1 MPIARW
7 SMLAFVLA
15 LPLAG
20 TAEAQSPAPPGRQE
34 LSPAQRLETARRTL
48 QEATLSRELLMRAL
62 GAVDKDLI
70 GVIVDPVFKEYAETV
85 EVAREK
91 AIARLYAV
99 NGEVVELRPVTGQT
113 LVEVAKELSQEY
125 VAATD
130 RALRE
135 LGESG
140 VQIGRDP
147 KILEADALRVLVAYR
162 YQSRLRSY
170 HDDASPGYDV
180 LLDFNAARQD
190 DARIRDAAARAESDA
205 AAREALSVATQE
217 FRTRGAEI
225 GRAIVESAGRNLA
238 FSRTA
243 WNGEPEP
250 PELTAAIRKA
260 RESMEAWAHATDA
273 FADAAESFLQA
284 SGDPIAAAR
293 WRMRALRESAATEIV
308 VDSWG
313 RQIATAAQLLGASPD
328 ELSAISAATDDA
340 DVQRVRNAKATLAAF
355 RRWLADVRAS
365 GKSPHNEEP
374 SDALIRAL
382 RAQLAYEK
390 VARDRALAC
399 LRSSLV
405 REAIA
410 SMPAPDETYRAPW
423 WIDRWRQ
430 RQAQEAQGQPAAT
443 TEEPR

>member
-1 MPIARW
+1 MPIAQW

-20 TAEAQSPAPPGRQE
+20 TAEAQSPAPPGRRE
-34 LSPAQRLETARRTL
+34 LSPAKRLETARRML
-48 QEATLSRELLMRAL
+48 QEATLSRDLLVRAL
-62 GAVDKDLI
+62 GSVDKDLI
-70 GVIVDPVFKEYAETV
+70 GFIVDPVFKEYAEAV
-85 EVAREK
+85 EIAREN

-99 NGEVVELRPVTGQT
+99 NGEDVELRPVTGQT
-113 LVEVAKELSQEY
+113 LVDVAKELSQAY

-140 VQIGRDP
+140 VQIGRDS

-162 YQSRLRSY
+162 YQSRLRGV

-190 DARIRDAAARAESDA
+190 DARIRDAATRAEADA
-205 AAREALSVATQE
+205 AAHEALSVATQE
-217 FRTRGAEI
+217 FRTRGVEI

-250 PELTAAIRKA
+250 PEFTAAIRKA
-260 RESMEAWAHATDA
+260 RETMEAWVRATDA
-273 FADAAESFLQA
+273 FADAAERFLQA

-293 WRMRALRESAATEIV
+293 WRLRALRETAATEIV

-313 RQIATAAQLLGASPD
+313 RQIATAAQLLGAGPD
-328 ELSAISAATDDA
+328 ELAAISTATDDA
-340 DVQRVRNAKATLAAF
+340 DLQRVQNAKATLAAY
-355 RRWLADVRAS
+355 RRWLADVRAD
-365 GKSPHNEEP
+365 GKNPNGEDP

-382 RAQLAYEK
+382 LAQSAYEK

-410 SMPAPDETYRAPW
+410 SMPAPDESYRVPW
-423 WIDRWRQ
+423 WIDQWRQ
-430 RQAQEAQGQPAAT
+430 RQAQGAEDQPET
-443 TEEPR
+443 PKEQPR